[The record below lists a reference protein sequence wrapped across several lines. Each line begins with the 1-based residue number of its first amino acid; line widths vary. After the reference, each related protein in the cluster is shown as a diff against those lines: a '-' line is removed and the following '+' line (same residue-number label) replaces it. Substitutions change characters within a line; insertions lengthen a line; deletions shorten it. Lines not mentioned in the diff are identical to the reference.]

1 MSSQLNRQDVA
12 TAPERASRV
21 PRLPGGPIIVASD
34 GAPDSDAALVAARI
48 FATRTGAPVRVVG
61 ALEPI
66 VIQTFDIGTVPAD
79 PSMLGPRRTMLR
91 EGIHDQLRRFAP
103 HDAVIPVVIRDG
115 IAPQVIASEAHAVH
129 ASLLVLGRGRHGLVD
144 RLMEGETVLRVLQL
158 ADVPVLAV
166 EPGAAELPKRVL
178 IATDFSLYSIYAAR
192 VALSLVDPEAIIYLA
207 HSTRSRE
214 PIEPELEKVIHEIG
228 ADDMEVHRVI
238 LRGDPGR
245 ELVNFA
251 SRSNVDLAV
260 SGTHG
265 YGFFNRLVLGS
276 VATALVRGAPCS
288 VLVVP
293 GHALDRAAVRTNA
306 ANGQTRALSSH
317 TWSHELAEFTRRNA
331 GRCCS
336 VEIDDPDLGAQLQGN
351 AIPLIGASHDRHGNE
366 VQLMFGM
373 RGLTGRYLTHV
384 VPDVTA
390 VDILHDQVG
399 RERALHVSNDGGST
413 LITFTD

>member
-79 PSMLGPRRTMLR
+79 PSMPGPRRTMLR

-399 RERALHVSNDGGST
+399 RERALHVSNAGGST

>member
-1 MSSQLNRQDVA
+1 MSTQLSRQSQA
-12 TAPERASRV
+12 AAPQGPAHV
-21 PRLPGGPIIVASD
+21 PQLPAGPIIVASD
-34 GAPDSDAALVAARI
+34 GAPESDAALVAAGI
-48 FATRTGAPVRVVG
+48 LASRTGAPVRVVA

-66 VIQTFDIGTVPAD
+66 VIQAFDIGTVPAD

-91 EGIHDQLRRFAP
+91 EGIHDQLRRLAP
-103 HDAVIPVVIRDG
+103 RDAVVQVAIRDG
-115 IAPQVIASEAHAVH
+115 IAPQVIAGEAHTAH

-178 IATDFSLYSIYAAR
+178 IATDFSPYSIYAAR

-207 HSTRSRE
+207 HATRSKE
-214 PIEPELEKVIHEIG
+214 PIEPELEKVIHELG
-228 ADDMEVHRVI
+228 MEDREVHTIV

-251 SRSNVDLAV
+251 ARSNVDLAA

-293 GHALDRAAVRTNA
+293 GRALERATMRMNA
-306 ANGQTRALSSH
+306 GIGQTRSLPSSS
-317 TWSHELAEFTRRNA
+317 WSLELAEFTRRNA
-331 GRCCS
+331 GRSCT
-336 VEIDDPDLGAQLQGN
+336 VEIDDTSLGAQLQGN
-351 AIPLIGASHDRHGNE
+351 AVPLLGASYDRHGNE
-366 VQLMFGM
+366 VQLMFGTH
-373 RGLTGRYLTHV
+373 GLTGRYLTHV
-384 VPDVTA
+384 VPGVIA
-390 VDILHDQVG
+390 VDILCDQLG
-399 RERALHVSNDGGST
+399 RERALHISNSEGST